1 MRAGVGGVGGLI
13 ERGAYQL
20 SSPEKGDVL
29 GGGGLFER
37 GWGLNRGFTVYE
49 KGKKKDTRKE
59 GGNVNKSA
67 TEVKSTQ
74 NFSALAM
81 SSSILD

>member
-1 MRAGVGGVGGLI
+1 MRG
-13 ERGAYQL
+13 
-20 SSPEKGDVL
+20 
-29 GGGGLFER
+29 

-49 KGKKKDTRKE
+49 KGKKKDTQKE

-81 SSSILD
+81 RGPRFWTKQKIPHLFSPLLDA

>member
-1 MRAGVGGVGGLI
+1 MDVSDVLEG
-13 ERGAYQL
+13 GAYL
-20 SSPEKGDVL
+20 R
-29 GGGGLFER
+29 R

-59 GGNVNKSA
+59 GGNVDTSA

-74 NFSALAM
+74 NFGPPSAIR
-81 SSSILD
+81 SSILD

>member
-1 MRAGVGGVGGLI
+1 MRAGGGGEGGGLI

-37 GWGLNRGFTVYE
+37 GVG
-49 KGKKKDTRKE
+49 
-59 GGNVNKSA
+59 A
-67 TEVKSTQ
+67 
-74 NFSALAM
+74 
-81 SSSILD
+81 